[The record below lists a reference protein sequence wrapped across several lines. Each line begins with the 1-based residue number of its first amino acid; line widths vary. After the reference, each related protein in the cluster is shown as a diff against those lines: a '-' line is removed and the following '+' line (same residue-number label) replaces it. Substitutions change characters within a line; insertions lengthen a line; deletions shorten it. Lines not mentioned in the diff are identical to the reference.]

1 MFITSHPHS
10 TFHRLFQDFLTFAS
24 ESFLLGLVMKISTLD
39 TSYTV
44 FENEQNKV
52 LLVTV
57 QNFHHVLS

>member
-1 MFITSHPHS
+1 MFITSDPHS
-10 TFHRLFQDFLTFAS
+10 TFHCLFQDFLTFAN

-44 FENEQNKV
+44 FENGQNKV

-57 QNFHHVLS
+57 QKFHHVLS

>member
-1 MFITSHPHS
+1 
-10 TFHRLFQDFLTFAS
+10 
-24 ESFLLGLVMKISTLD
+24 MKISTLD